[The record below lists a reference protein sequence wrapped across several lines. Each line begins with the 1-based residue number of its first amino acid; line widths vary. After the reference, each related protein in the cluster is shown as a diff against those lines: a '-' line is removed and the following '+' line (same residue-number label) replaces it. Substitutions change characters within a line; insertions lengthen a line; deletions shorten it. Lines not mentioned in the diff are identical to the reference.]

1 IRPILSNR
9 CFKCHGP
16 AAEEGGLRLDL
27 RERATKRKV
36 IVPGQPEASKLVQRL
51 LSSDEDER
59 MPPPEAG
66 DRLKPEQVALL
77 KQWIA
82 RGAEY
87 TPHWA
92 FTKPRQL
99 PLPTVKNSRWPRNPI
114 DYFILA
120 RLEKEGLR
128 PSPEADRPT
137 LIRRLALDLTGL

>member
-1 IRPILSNR
+1 MNARPPPASRHPPARDDMPRSCLLVLALFVAAPARAQDSVDFQRDIRPILSNR

-36 IVPGQPEASKLVQRL
+36 IVPGRPEASKLVQRL
-51 LSSDEDER
+51 LSTDEDER

-92 FTKPRQL
+92 LPR
-99 PLPTVKNSRWPRNPI
+99 R
-114 DYFILA
+114 D
-120 RLEKEGLR
+120 
-128 PSPEADRPT
+128 
-137 LIRRLALDLTGL
+137 